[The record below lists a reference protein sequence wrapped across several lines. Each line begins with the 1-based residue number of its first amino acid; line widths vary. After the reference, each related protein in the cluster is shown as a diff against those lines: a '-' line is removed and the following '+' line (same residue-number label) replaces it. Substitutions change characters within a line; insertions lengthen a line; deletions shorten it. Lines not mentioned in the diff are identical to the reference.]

1 MVYSVKGL
9 LGGSWFECLGACL
22 VHAIWIRI
30 QWFKSR
36 IIGSHSKKSCLV
48 QDIWVRIEIPKIL
61 CGSHTKFEFGL
72 WAVFESKPDSN
83 QDWIHVWVP
92 VYYSYWATLFFFSPF
107 SLSLLQMLP
116 SLFLSTITKGRAPP
130 YTATAKRH
138 LAKLI
143 AKKIP
148 NQNLS
153 SSTNNNTIRPK
164 KKRDPLKKKLKPT
177 CCNTGQRLRGTIF
190 FFFFNRR

>member
-116 SLFLSTITKGRAPP
+116 SLFLSAITEGRAPP
-130 YTATAKRH
+130 YTATARRH

-153 SSTNNNTIRPK
+153 SSTNNNTTRPK
-164 KKRDPLKKKLKPT
+164 KKKEIYWRKNWNPPT
-177 CCNTGQRLRGTIF
+177 VTLDKDQGGRF
-190 FFFFNRR
+190 FFFFF